1 MPTLSTLRQKLNLTQ
16 EELSEKSGVSVRTIQ
31 RIEAGTVPQGYTLRA
46 LAEALG
52 VNEAE
57 LLETGQ
63 SHTINSNKWLKII
76 NLSALPFMVIP
87 PLNIAVPLLLMIWQK
102 QSSPVS
108 RKIISIQILWTLI
121 AIVLMVLVMIL
132 NDWFGVKSQLTL
144 LIPLTWLLVNVI
156 VILLNAAAIEKNG
169 NLRISMNFSFL

>member
-16 EELSEKSGVSVRTIQ
+16 EELSDKSGVSVRTIQ
-31 RIEAGTVPQGYTLRA
+31 RIEAGTAPQGYTLKA

-52 VNEAE
+52 VNEIE

-63 SHTINSNKWLKII
+63 SQTMNNSKWLKII
-76 NLSALPFMVIP
+76 NLSALPFAVIP
-87 PLNIAVPLLLMIWQK
+87 PLNIAVPLLLMIWKK

-108 RKIISIQILWTLI
+108 RKIISIQVLWTLI
-121 AIVLMVLVMIL
+121 AIVLMVLVMML

-144 LIPLTWLLVNVI
+144 LIPLAWILINVI
-156 VILLNAAAIEKNG
+156 IILLNAAGIEKDG
-169 NLRISMNFSFL
+169 SLRISMNFSIL